1 MKLGVVMFNT
11 DYSIRID
18 ELARAVEERGF
29 ESLFLP
35 EHTHIPVSRK
45 SPWPGGPTLPQE
57 YWHLLDP
64 FVGLTAAA
72 AATTRLKVGTG
83 VCFVAERDP
92 IILAKQAA
100 SLDFLSGGR
109 FLFGIGGGWNAEQMA
124 NHGTEYGQRWK
135 ILRERILAMKE
146 IWTKDEPEFH
156 GEFVNFDPIWSWPK
170 PVQKPHPPILLGAN
184 KPIARQRVV
193 EYADGWFPLADRAGD
208 IPVGVA
214 DLRRQ
219 AEAAGRDP
227 GSLTVSVF
235 GAQPDVE
242 VLRSYEKAGVT
253 RAIFGLPVA
262 DRDIVL
268 MVLDDLAKFV
278 EMFRSR

>member
-72 AATTRLKVGTG
+72 ATTTRLKVGTG
-83 VCFVAERDP
+83 ICFVAERDP
-92 IILAKQAA
+92 IILAKQVA

-109 FLFGIGGGWNAEQMA
+109 FLFAIGGGWNAEQMA
-124 NHGTEYGQRWK
+124 NHGTEYGRRWE
-135 ILRERILAMKE
+135 ILRERVLAMKE

-235 GAQPDVE
+235 GAKPDME

>member
-1 MKLGVVMFNT
+1 MKIGVFTFNT

-18 ELARAVEERGF
+18 ELAREVEERGF

-35 EHTHIPVSRK
+35 EHTHIPTNWK
-45 SPWPGGPTLPQE
+45 TPWPGGPKLPQE
-57 YWHLLDP
+57 YWHTLDP
-64 FVGLTAAA
+64 FVALTAAA

-83 VCFVAERDP
+83 ICLVVERDP
-92 IILAKQAA
+92 ITLAKEIA
-100 SLDFLSGGR
+100 SLDFLSCGR
-109 FLFGIGGGWNAEQMA
+109 FLFGVGGGWNAEEMA
-124 NHGTEYGQRWK
+124 HHGTDFTKRWM

-170 PVQKPHPPILLGAN
+170 PVQKPHPPVLLGVN
-184 KPIARQRVV
+184 QPNARQKVI
-193 EYADGWFPLADRAGD
+193 EYADGWLPLAARAGD
-208 IPVGVA
+208 IPEGIM
-214 DLRRQ
+214 DLRRR
-219 AEAAGRDP
+219 AEAAGRYPD
-227 GSLTVSVF
+227 SLTVSVI
-235 GAQPDVE
+235 GAKPDVE

-268 MVLDDLAKFV
+268 RVLDHLVKFV
-278 EMFRSR
+278 ELFK

>member
-1 MKLGVVMFNT
+1 
-11 DYSIRID
+11 
-18 ELARAVEERGF
+18 
-29 ESLFLP
+29 
-35 EHTHIPVSRK
+35 
-45 SPWPGGPTLPQE
+45 
-57 YWHLLDP
+57 
-64 FVGLTAAA
+64 
-72 AATTRLKVGTG
+72 
-83 VCFVAERDP
+83 
-92 IILAKQAA
+92 
-100 SLDFLSGGR
+100 
-109 FLFGIGGGWNAEQMA
+109 
-124 NHGTEYGQRWK
+124 
-135 ILRERILAMKE
+135 
-146 IWTKDEPEFH
+146 
-156 GEFVNFDPIWSWPK
+156 
-170 PVQKPHPPILLGAN
+170 VQKPHPPILLGAN

-235 GAQPDVE
+235 GAKPDME

>member
-35 EHTHIPVSRK
+35 EHSHIPVSRK
-45 SPWPGGPTLPQE
+45 SPWPGGPKLPQE

-83 VCFVAERDP
+83 ICFVAERDP
-92 IILAKQAA
+92 IILAKQVA

-124 NHGTEYGQRWK
+124 NHGIEFGRRWE
-135 ILRERILAMKE
+135 ILRERVLAMKE

-184 KPIARQRVV
+184 KPTARQRVV

-208 IPVGVA
+208 IPAGVA

-219 AEAAGRDP
+219 AQAAGRDP
-227 GSLTVSVF
+227 DSLTVSVF
-235 GAQPDVE
+235 GAKPDVE
-242 VLRSYEKAGVT
+242 VLRSYEKGSVT

-278 EMFRSR
+278 EMFR

>member
-1 MKLGVVMFNT
+1 MKIGVVMFNT
-11 DYSIRID
+11 EYSIRID
-18 ELARAVEERGF
+18 ELAREVEGRGF

-35 EHTHIPVSRK
+35 EHSHIPVSRK
-45 SPWPGGPTLPQE
+45 SPWPGGPALPQE

-92 IILAKQAA
+92 IILAKQVA

-109 FLFGIGGGWNAEQMA
+109 FLFAIGGGWNAEQMA
-124 NHGTEYGQRWK
+124 NHGTEYGRRWE
-135 ILRERILAMKE
+135 ILRERVLAMKE

-235 GAQPDVE
+235 GAKPDME

>member
-1 MKLGVVMFNT
+1 MKIGVVMFNT
-11 DYSIRID
+11 EYSIRID
-18 ELARAVEERGF
+18 ELAREVEGRGF

-35 EHTHIPVSRK
+35 EHSHIPVSRK
-45 SPWPGGPTLPQE
+45 SPWPGGPALPQE

-72 AATTRLKVGTG
+72 ATTTRLKVGTG
-83 VCFVAERDP
+83 ICFVAERDP
-92 IILAKQAA
+92 IILAKQVA

-109 FLFGIGGGWNAEQMA
+109 FLFAIGGGWNAEQMA
-124 NHGTEYGQRWK
+124 NHGTEYGRRWE
-135 ILRERILAMKE
+135 ILRERVLAMKE

-235 GAQPDVE
+235 GAKPDME